1 MTGIVDRQTL
11 SSGPRP
17 QDKTGEMNMTQ
28 WDLSILDWIQKQFQ
42 CAVLDRVM
50 PCITLL
56 GEAWA
61 VILVALV
68 LLAVPRTRKL
78 GLAVAL
84 ALALDG
90 LVCNG
95 ILKPLVARPRPY
107 TLREVSL
114 LIAAPRDYS
123 FPSGHSAAAFAVAT
137 ALCREKSRGGIPAL
151 VLAGVIALSRL
162 YLYVHYPSDVICG
175 TILGM
180 ICGIFGSILA
190 EKVAEIYKKRQ
201 N

>member
-1 MTGIVDRQTL
+1 
-11 SSGPRP
+11 
-17 QDKTGEMNMTQ
+17 MTQ

-114 LIAAPRDYS
+114 LIAAPRDTRRQPLPWPQHCAGRS
-123 FPSGHSAAAFAVAT
+123 PG
-137 ALCREKSRGGIPAL
+137 EESRPWCW
-151 VLAGVIALSRL
+151 R
-162 YLYVHYPSDVICG
+162 
-175 TILGM
+175 
-180 ICGIFGSILA
+180 GSLP
-190 EKVAEIYKKRQ
+190 
-201 N
+201 